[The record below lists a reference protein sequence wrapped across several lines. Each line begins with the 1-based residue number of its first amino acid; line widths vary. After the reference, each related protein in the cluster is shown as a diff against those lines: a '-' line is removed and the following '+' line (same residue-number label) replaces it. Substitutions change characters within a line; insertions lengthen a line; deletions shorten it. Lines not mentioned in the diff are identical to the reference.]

1 MQANELHI
9 IYNALRWQGL
19 LKPLAEKHKNAQTV
33 KNAFMLPTTY
43 KKQKIISEALELLKQ
58 AKADKQAKTLIKI
71 LKEHK
76 N

>member
-1 MQANELHI
+1 
-9 IYNALRWQGL
+9 
-19 LKPLAEKHKNAQTV
+19 
-33 KNAFMLPTTY
+33 MLPTTY